1 MKTDILIIGSGC
13 SGLYCALHL
22 PKTMQVTVITKSDLE
37 SSDSFLA
44 QGGICMLKDEADYAD
59 YFEDTMRAGHYGNDP
74 TSVEI
79 MIRSSGQVIRDL
91 IGYGVDFQREA
102 DGRRPFAEQDF
113 VP

>member
-22 PKTMQVTVITKSDLE
+22 PAKMQITMITKSDLE

-44 QGGICMLKDEADYAD
+44 QGGICMLKDEADYED
-59 YFEDTMRAGHYGNDP
+59 YFEDTMRAGHYENDR

-79 MIRSSGQVIRDL
+79 MIRSSGDRKSV
-91 IGYGVDFQREA
+91 V
-102 DGRRPFAEQDF
+102 
-113 VP
+113 